1 MRICHPLSIR
11 GRSTR
16 GAALPIALILVA
28 VITLLAVA
36 GLRSTSIGFIMASNE
51 QLRERAFVASEAGIE
66 QAISQVQFNPNIS
79 TPTTIT
85 GTVGS
90 DTFSAT
96 VVVEASGSPQGA
108 VFGSSWN
115 QFSTYQFQ
123 IMSTGTSARGAS
135 VVHTQ
140 GVAVITPNSS
150 IYTGGSGGL

>member
-96 VVVEASGSPQGA
+96 VVDEAAGSPQGA
-108 VFGSSWN
+108 VFGSCWN
-115 QFSTYQFQ
+115 QFST
-123 IMSTGTSARGAS
+123 
-135 VVHTQ
+135 
-140 GVAVITPNSS
+140 
-150 IYTGGSGGL
+150 